1 MNLNDLVP
9 DNIER
14 TEKKQYT
21 DEEFSRMTQNIMN
34 RTELGTREQIMEEAL
49 RELGVSERLINT
61 PKKQMLYDMVEESIS
76 NNGEISDLTNQT
88 QIEQLLRQLNNDIVI
103 KKDYLAWNMKQNGE
117 LTNKN
122 ISKIWS
128 KSK

>member
-1 MNLNDLVP
+1 
-9 DNIER
+9 
-14 TEKKQYT
+14 
-21 DEEFSRMTQNIMN
+21 MTQNIMN

-103 KKDYLAWNMKQNGE
+103 KKDYACME
-117 LTNKN
+117 HENKTEN
-122 ISKIWS
+122 LQIKHL
-128 KSK
+128 KDME

>member
-14 TEKKQYT
+14 TEKNNIQMKN
-21 DEEFSRMTQNIMN
+21 FSRMTQNIMN

-61 PKKQMLYDMVEESIS
+61 PK
-76 NNGEISDLTNQT
+76 
-88 QIEQLLRQLNNDIVI
+88 
-103 KKDYLAWNMKQNGE
+103 
-117 LTNKN
+117 
-122 ISKIWS
+122 SKCYMTW
-128 KSK
+128 

>member
-1 MNLNDLVP
+1 
-9 DNIER
+9 
-14 TEKKQYT
+14 
-21 DEEFSRMTQNIMN
+21 MTQNIMN

-88 QIEQLLRQLNNDIVI
+88 QIEQLLRRDFPLLG
-103 KKDYLAWNMKQNGE
+103 YLLLFE
-117 LTNKN
+117 F
-122 ISKIWS
+122 
-128 KSK
+128 